1 MTSELEHGCDVR
13 AGERAS
19 GSVELTPELYR
30 ELRRIAAKHLANN
43 RPNHTLQPTALV
55 HEAYMKLAGARQGGY
70 ADQPHFLAVA
80 SRAMRQILVD
90 YARSRATLKRVGGTG
105 KAPSSEAM
113 LEVKDEAGLLFADLI
128 ALDDALAALAAEN
141 STLAQ
146 LIEMRYFGGMTA
158 EQTAEF
164 LGRSVHVVR
173 HELRFAHAWLRRK
186 LES

>member
-1 MTSELEHGCDVR
+1 MTPGLDHPD
-13 AGERAS
+13 APMGERAS
-19 GSVELTPELYR
+19 APMEVTPELYR
-30 ELRRIAAKHLANN
+30 ELRRIAARHLAGD
-43 RPNHTLQPTALV
+43 RPDHTLQPTALV
-55 HEAYMKLAGARQGGY
+55 HEAYMKLAGARQSEYSGE
-70 ADQPHFLAVA
+70 AHFLAVA

-90 YARSRATLKRVGGTG
+90 YARSRATLKRVAGVN
-105 KAPSSEAM
+105 KAPSWAAM
-113 LEVKDEAGLLFADLI
+113 LEVKDEAGLLFADLV

-158 EQTAEF
+158 EQTAAF